1 MKNLIDKIESFSST
15 EWDAFLG
22 NPEKAIS
29 ASALPSATATV
40 ISWAC
45 EEAGSPILVFG
56 GNIYI
61 YNGKYYSR
69 GELRSLMY
77 ETLKKLSHP
86 WALINDSEFV
96 KKVEKNLQLASSTH
110 RNGVEMNPRGINFE
124 DGTLLISRMKTEFVE
139 HSHQRVFTYCL
150 PFKYNGIRVKSDV
163 WTPFIEQIIP
173 EKQYREYTLA
183 SLANSIAGDP
193 MYAQRMLLL
202 MGVGAS
208 GKSTLIEAVTAAIG
222 KNNVCNIDDL
232 KNLTKDDSR
241 YRIDLANNI
250 LCVCGDASGN
260 IGNKD
265 VLKQIVSKE
274 ELSGRRLYKEVEY
287 FTPRASLIVASNEI
301 GFTHVL
307 SDSGISRR
315 LDIIEFR
322 NPIEESKRDP
332 HIGRKLEAPN
342 EMREMI
348 LDMVGCLV
356 DMQNQHDG
364 KMVRP
369 ERLVN
374 TLEKLKKEGDS
385 FLSFIESAGLE
396 TVSEEGVNTIW
407 IKQKPLADMF
417 NHYRQENRNGTISTS
432 KVKQKARDHGAV
444 EKGAGGNGDKY
455 LFKIVDSKLYD
466 ALHTTTI
473 YDSSKS

>member
-1 MKNLIDKIESFSST
+1 MKILTDKIESFSSM
-15 EWDAFLG
+15 EWDAYLG

-29 ASALPSATATV
+29 ASALPSAVATV

-45 EEAGSPILVFG
+45 EEVGMPILVFG

-69 GELRSLMY
+69 GELRALMF
-77 ETLKKLSHP
+77 ESLKKLSHP

-110 RNGVEMNPRGINFE
+110 RNGVNMNPRGINFE
-124 DGTLLISRMKTEFVE
+124 DGTLLITRHKTEFVE

-150 PFKYNGIRVKSDV
+150 PFKYHGIRVKSDV
-163 WTPFIEQIIP
+163 WQPFIEQIIP
-173 EKQYREYTLA
+173 EQQYREYTLA

-322 NPIEESKRDP
+322 NPIAEDKRDP
-332 HIGRKLEAPN
+332 HIGRKLEQEN
-342 EMREMI
+342 EQREMI
-348 LDMVGCLV
+348 LDMVDALV
-356 DMQNQHDG
+356 KMQNEHDG

-374 TLEKLKKEGDS
+374 TLEKLKKEGDT
-385 FLSFIESAGLE
+385 FLSFLEHAGLE
-396 TVSEEGVNTIW
+396 TCPEAGPSCIW
-407 IKQKPLADMF
+407 LKQKQLADMF
-417 NHYRQENRNGTISTS
+417 NDYRQDNRNGSISTN

-444 EKGAGGNGDKY
+444 EKSAGGNGDKY
-455 LFKIVDSKLYD
+455 LFKVVDQKSFD
-466 ALHTTTI
+466 ALHHRTI
-473 YDSSKS
+473 FDSTKK

>member
-1 MKNLIDKIESFSST
+1 
-15 EWDAFLG
+15 
-22 NPEKAIS
+22 
-29 ASALPSATATV
+29 
-40 ISWAC
+40 
-45 EEAGSPILVFG
+45 
-56 GNIYI
+56 
-61 YNGKYYSR
+61 
-69 GELRSLMY
+69 
-77 ETLKKLSHP
+77 
-86 WALINDSEFV
+86 
-96 KKVEKNLQLASSTH
+96 
-110 RNGVEMNPRGINFE
+110 
-124 DGTLLISRMKTEFVE
+124 
-139 HSHQRVFTYCL
+139 
-150 PFKYNGIRVKSDV
+150 
-163 WTPFIEQIIP
+163 
-173 EKQYREYTLA
+173 
-183 SLANSIAGDP
+183 
-193 MYAQRMLLL
+193 MLLL

-322 NPIEESKRDP
+322 NPIAEDKRDP
-332 HIGRKLEAPN
+332 HIGRKLEGEN
-342 EMREMI
+342 EQREMI
-348 LDMVGCLV
+348 LDMVDALV
-356 DMQNQHDG
+356 KMQNEHDG

-374 TLEKLKKEGDS
+374 TLEKLKKEGDT
-385 FLSFIESAGLE
+385 FLSFLEHAGLE
-396 TVSEEGVNTIW
+396 TCPEAGPSCIW
-407 IKQKPLADMF
+407 LKQKQLADMF
-417 NHYRQENRNGTISTS
+417 NDYRQDNRNGSISTN

-444 EKGAGGNGDKY
+444 EKSHGNGDKY
-455 LFKIVDSKLYD
+455 LFKVVDQKAFDDLHHRTIFDSK
-466 ALHTTTI
+466 T
-473 YDSSKS
+473 K